1 MRKPIKEI
9 KNSYLLVKK
18 DQNSIKNIKA
28 NPSLVLQSV
37 EAVILLPQNQEFPDL
52 GVTEQEGPHII
63 TAGSKGQSSIFH
75 CVQHTVK

>member
-9 KNSYLLVKK
+9 KNSYLRVKK
-18 DQNSIKNIKA
+18 DHTCIKNIKA

-37 EAVILLPQNQEFPDL
+37 EAVILLPQNQEFPDF

-75 CVQHTVK
+75 CFQHTVK